1 MVAID
6 RVLVQLI
13 GWSFHGLNMA
23 YTNFH
28 FVFSSY
34 VLFHYPSFIRS
45 DLVVDVF
52 LDRVSCEDR
61 WSKWDLSSS
70 TAQDI
75 AT

>member
-13 GWSFHGLNMA
+13 GLSFHDLNMA
-23 YTNFH
+23 YTNFY
-28 FVFSSY
+28 FVFSSC
-34 VLFHYPSFIRS
+34 VLFHYPSFIGS
-45 DLVVDVF
+45 DLVFDVF
-52 LDRVSCEDR
+52 LDRVSCEDG

-70 TAQDI
+70 TAQDV